1 MSLSSTQVSSTDETF
16 EGRMGAFLKASV
28 ALSALSTV
36 LPQSQG
42 LLADLEQPNHHLK
55 EAASTWPG
63 THLLNY
69 PTVAHS
75 RGDGT
80 EDCNTSKSHESGW
93 EDGEKP

>member
-1 MSLSSTQVSSTDETF
+1 
-16 EGRMGAFLKASV
+16 MGAFLKASV

-69 PTVAHS
+69 PTVACS

-80 EDCNTSKSHESGW
+80 EDCKTSKSHESGW